1 MEDTEKFMKS
11 IGWLDGDGDASDQQR
26 RSRQGTGLLDDKNR
40 SKSFKS
46 ASGAGGLSADGQPKT
61 KKTKVHSKT
70 FPPRD
75 KPNFKPFDYSKAPPA
90 QGIQSLQQQGGSG
103 GADGQS
109 DRAHGSFKIRAPGA
123 RKAAPKGGGPARS
136 STFSAESRRGRNTG
150 SAPRS

>member
-11 IGWLDGDGDASDQQR
+11 IGWLDGDGDSTDQLR
-26 RSRQGTGLLDDKNR
+26 RSRQGTGLIDDKNR
-40 SKSFKS
+40 PKTFKS

-61 KKTKVHSKT
+61 KKAKVHSKT

-90 QGIQSLQQQGGSG
+90 QGIQTLQQQGG
-103 GADGQS
+103 ADGQG

-123 RKAAPKGGGPARS
+123 RKSAPKGGGPARS
-136 STFSAESRRGRNTG
+136 STFSAESRRGRNSG
-150 SAPRS
+150 PAPRS